1 MKHKYNDIPGW
12 FLFRPIYEQAIKNAK
27 DGAVFVE
34 VGAFLGKSTHYMATE
49 IFNSKKKVQFHVVD
63 IWLIESENQR
73 KLAGNDSKSLFLE
86 NLKPFLKKKWFH
98 VHHTPSIEA
107 SKLFEDKS
115 LDFVLID
122 ADHSYEA
129 VKEDLRAW
137 VPKIKPGGVIAG
149 DDYTSHTHPGV
160 RRAVDEYFPNVERVR
175 RNWRVQL

>member
-12 FLFRPIYEQAIKNAK
+12 FSFQPIYEQAIKNAK
-27 DGAVFVE
+27 DGSVFVE

-49 IFNSKKKVQFHVVD
+49 IFNSKKKIQFHVVD

-73 KLAGNDSKSLFLE
+73 RLAGNDSKSIFLE

-98 VHHTPSIEA
+98 VHDTPSIEA
-107 SKLFEDKS
+107 SKLFEDNS

-122 ADHSYEA
+122 ADHSYQA

-137 VPKIKPGGVIAG
+137 VPKVKPGGVIAG
-149 DDYTSHTHPGV
+149 DDYASPTHPGV
-160 RRAVDEYFPNVERVR
+160 RRAVDEYFDNVERVG